1 MNMNQ
6 SFRVARAPSSRYLF
20 YRVLGYLLVMLSG
33 IMLIGCGVAVGY
45 GEKGL
50 WTFLACAVF
59 TCSCG
64 YFLVYKGRHQ
74 FRLKNRQLFLLT
86 TLSWLII
93 CLFGSLPLYW
103 LIPNCTYTDAWF
115 ETVSALTTTGSTV
128 FSGLEKLPKSVLFWR
143 CIMNWVGGIGI
154 IVMAIAILPAL
165 KIGGM
170 KLFKTESSDISE
182 KILPKSSTMSA
193 TIGLVYLVLS
203 AVTML
208 GYYLA
213 GMNGFDAITHGMTTV
228 ATGGFANYDSSFG
241 QYKSM
246 PLIFWI
252 SSLCMILAALPF
264 VLFVSTVKGNR
275 QALIKDPQV
284 RAFLLIIGFCTALL
298 TWQQVTHNNREM
310 FDALTHSLFNVV
322 SIITTCGY
330 ASEDYTLWGNLPI
343 MMFFY
348 LTFSGA
354 CSGSTS
360 GGLKI
365 FRIQL
370 AALLLMKQL
379 KLLIHPNAVWV
390 QKYGGKKVNDE
401 LLGNVLAF
409 CFIYFA
415 TIGAIALALSFYELD
430 LVTALTGAAT
440 AVANVGP
447 GLGNIIG
454 PAGNFATLPDGA
466 KWWLSIGMLLGRL
479 EILTILLLLS
489 PSYWRY

>member
-1 MNMNQ
+1 MNL
-6 SFRVARAPSSRYLF
+6 SFHGIRPPSSRYLF
-20 YRVLGYLLVMLSG
+20 YKVLGYLLVLLAG
-33 IMLIGCGVAVGY
+33 IMLIGCGVAVAY
-45 GEKGL
+45 HEKGL
-50 WTFLACAVF
+50 WTFLACALF
-59 TCSCG
+59 TLGCG
-64 YFLVYKGRHQ
+64 YILVYKGRHP

-86 TLSWLII
+86 ALSWLVM
-93 CLFGSLPLYW
+93 CLFGTLPLYW
-103 LIPNCTYTDAWF
+103 LIPNSSFTDAWF

-128 FSGLEKLPKSVLFWR
+128 YAGLDSLPKSVLFWR
-143 CIMNWVGGIGI
+143 CMMNWVGGIGI

-170 KLFKTESSDISE
+170 RLFKTESSDISE

-193 TIGLVYLVLS
+193 SIGLVYLTLS

-208 GYYLA
+208 AYYLA
-213 GMNGFDAITHGMTTV
+213 GMNGFDAITHGMSTV
-228 ATGGFANYDSSFG
+228 ATGGFANYDASFG
-241 QYKSM
+241 QFKAS
-246 PLIFWI
+246 PQIFWI
-252 SSLCMILAALPF
+252 SSICMILAALPF

-275 QALIKDPQV
+275 QALFKDPQV

-298 TWQQVTHNNREM
+298 TTYQVHQNQREL

-330 ASEDYTLWGNLPI
+330 ASEDYTLWGNLAI
-343 MMFFY
+343 MLFFY
-348 LTFSGA
+348 LTFAGA

-370 AALLLMKQL
+370 AALLLLKQL

-415 TIGAIALALSFYELD
+415 TIAALALALSFYNLD
-430 LVTALTGAAT
+430 LTTALTGAAT

-447 GLGNIIG
+447 GLGSIIG
-454 PAGNFATLPDGA
+454 PAGNFSSLPDGA
-466 KWWLSIGMLLGRL
+466 KWWLSFGMLLGRL
-479 EILTILLLLS
+479 EILTILVLLS